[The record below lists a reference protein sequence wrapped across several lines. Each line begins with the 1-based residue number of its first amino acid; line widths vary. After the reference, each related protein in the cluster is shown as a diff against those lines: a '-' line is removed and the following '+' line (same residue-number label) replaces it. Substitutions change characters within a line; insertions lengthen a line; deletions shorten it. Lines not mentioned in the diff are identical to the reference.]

1 MYGSR
6 RAEEIEDTRFLIECV
21 KDGGH
26 AHAAARPRRNSYSRL
41 QHASG

>member
-1 MYGSR
+1 MYENR
-6 RAEEIEDTRFLIECV
+6 RAGRIEDTRFLIGNVRE
-21 KDGGH
+21 GGV